1 MDPDLALAY
10 SRAMRTEKTQEIL
23 LTVTA
28 QFSIGLDES
37 VDMNSERWLAFRQQL
52 PGAMCVEFAETE
64 IADVPVSAHI
74 HEEIKVTGMKV
85 VPIRE
90 QSRRIYP

>member
-1 MDPDLALAY
+1 MK
-10 SRAMRTEKTQEIL
+10 SQEIL

-52 PGAMCVEFAETE
+52 PGAMCIEFAEQE
-64 IADVPVSAHI
+64 IADVPVTSHV
-74 HEEIKVTGMKV
+74 HEEIKVSGMKV
-85 VPIRE
+85 VPIRDGYRE
-90 QSRRIYP
+90 VYL